1 MIQVEN
7 LTKRYAD
14 RFAVRDI
21 SFEVPTGAVVGFLGP
36 NGAGKTTTLR
46 MLTGYL
52 APDNGRIRIDGMDV
66 VSDPLEARRRIGY
79 MLESVPL
86 YRELRVEEYLRYRAR
101 LKKVGRKQVRGRVEA
116 AMAMAHI
123 TEVRSRIVGQLSRG
137 YRSRVGLADALVA
150 DPPLLVLDE
159 PTAGL
164 DPNQIRQVRN
174 LIRDLAR
181 EKSVLLSTHILPEV
195 EFTCSHVLIISEGR
209 LVGEG
214 APGDL
219 RIKEQGGQVIAVE
232 GRGDRTAM
240 TEAVKRVAGI
250 RAIVEVAELGDD
262 DQAPLFRIRAEAD
275 PSPEVSEAVFAALAE
290 GGFRIRELKRE
301 QTSLEEVFASL
312 TTEEADAGGADAV
325 ETDAA
330 GETGGDGETKGEER

>member
-7 LTKRYAD
+7 LTKRYAE
-14 RFAVRDI
+14 RFAVRDVN
-21 SFEVPTGAVVGFLGP
+21 FEVPKGEVVGFLGP

-52 APDNGRIRIDGMDV
+52 APDRGSVRIDGVDAV
-66 VSDPLEARRRIGY
+66 AEPVAARRRIGY

-101 LKKVGRKQVRGRVEA
+101 LKDVGRKQVRARVQA
-116 AMAMAHI
+116 AMEMAHI
-123 TEVRSRIVGQLSRG
+123 TDVRSRIVGQLSRG

-174 LIRDLAR
+174 LIRELAR
-181 EKSVLLSTHILPEV
+181 EKTVLLSTHILPEV
-195 EFTCSHVLIISEGR
+195 EFTCSHVLIINEGR

-219 RIKEQGGQVIAVE
+219 RIQGRAGQVIVVE

-250 RAIVEVAELGDD
+250 RTAVEVAQLQEDEH
-262 DQAPLFRIRAEAD
+262 APLLRIRAEAD
-275 PSPEVSEAVFAALAE
+275 PGPAVSEAVFATLAA
-290 GGFRIRELKRE
+290 GGFRVRELRRE
-301 QTSLEEVFASL
+301 QTSLEDVFASL
-312 TTEEADAGGADAV
+312 TTEEADAAVDDAV
-325 ETDAA
+325 ETAAA
-330 GETGGDGETKGEER
+330 GETGGGEPKGAER